1 MRKLKKL
8 MQSLEIMINGWH
20 INLSYGYRCLAHVI
34 RLMLQVWRQL
44 MNHKCFQ
51 QASSLAF
58 ATVLSLV
65 PLLAVAFFLLNAFD
79 AFQGADADLIA
90 YIKENFLPEVKEEE
104 ISKAVKEFTDNVNI
118 SRVGLISF
126 FPLLL
131 ISMLLFNAI
140 ETTFNDIWN
149 VKASRPIFYKFA
161 IFYTIITIGPLL
173 ITLSMYQAGSLEQ
186 ELGQL
191 GNRFFKWIFASF
203 LPFSFLWLA
212 ILLGYKLLPN
222 TIVRWK
228 PAITGALVASIL
240 IEIVKNAFSYYL
252 SNISGPGYKIFYN
265 AVAFVPIFASWI
277 YISWFIV
284 LLGTEFTN
292 AIQNFPKIQIREAIR
307 GAKLSAGEDNIIFVN
322 SILAIKLFL
331 TVAENYQ
338 NGNAALSK
346 SHIAFQFGVPE
357 EVIEQIFKRY
367 KEEHLIL
374 EVEGDTQG
382 YIPSRPLNQIY
393 IDQIINAF
401 EGKLE
406 RFVSVPSETY
416 AEALRILNYQ
426 LKSSRQKAINGISVQ
441 SLLNAPKNSEPGF
454 IELQAQHLLED
465 KNGKGF

>member
-1 MRKLKKL
+1 MHKLKKII
-8 MQSLEIMINGWH
+8 QSLEIILNKRH
-20 INLSYGYRCLAHVI
+20 INFSYGFNHVI
-34 RLMLQVWRQL
+34 KLVVQVWRQF
-44 MNHKCFQ
+44 MSHKCLQ

-58 ATVLSLV
+58 TTVLSLV

-79 AFQGADADLIA
+79 AFQGAESDLTA
-90 YIKENFLPEVKEEE
+90 YIKENFLPEYKAEE
-104 ISKAVKEFTDNVNI
+104 IAKAIKEFTDNVNI
-118 SRVGLISF
+118 SRVGLFAF

-140 ETTFNDIWN
+140 ETTFNDIWR
-149 VKASRPIFYKFA
+149 VKTSRPIFYKFA
-161 IFYTIITIGPLL
+161 IFYTIITIGPIL
-173 ITLSMYQAGSLEQ
+173 ITLSLYQAGSLEQ
-186 ELGQL
+186 ELGQF
-191 GNRFFKWIFASF
+191 GSRFFRWIFASF
-203 LPFSFLWLA
+203 LPFSFLWSA

-228 PAITGALVASIL
+228 PAIIGALVATVL
-240 IEIVKNAFSYYL
+240 IEIIKRGFSYYL

-277 YISWFIV
+277 FISWLIV

-292 AIQNFPKIQIREAIR
+292 VIQNFSKISIREAIR
-307 GAKLSAGEDNIIFVN
+307 GAKPSADEDNIIFVN

-357 EVIEQIFKRY
+357 EVIEQIFTRY

-374 EVEGDTQG
+374 EVQGDTQG
-382 YIPSRPLNQIY
+382 YIPARPLNQIY

-401 EGKLE
+401 ERKLE
-406 RFVSVPSETY
+406 RLVSLSSETY
-416 AEALRILNYQ
+416 AEAIKILNYQ
-426 LKSSRQKAINGISVQ
+426 LKSSRQKVINGINVQ
-441 SLLNAPKNSEPGF
+441 SLLDFPKNSESAFGEF
-454 IELQAQHLLED
+454 QAQRLLED
-465 KNGKGF
+465 KRVKGQEG